1 MKKSYSNSEIF
12 LFQLNGV
19 STKEMTAGTAL
30 ILAEHVEKT
39 AASIILRHVHA
50 GDFTKFFIYVH

>member
-1 MKKSYSNSEIF
+1 
-12 LFQLNGV
+12 
-19 STKEMTAGTAL
+19 MTAGTAL

-50 GDFTKFFIYVH
+50 GDLCTLILV

>member
-1 MKKSYSNSEIF
+1 MF

>member
-1 MKKSYSNSEIF
+1 MATGKNFREINKNFVKSQIYL

-19 STKEMTAGTAL
+19 STKEMTAATSL

-39 AASIILRHVHA
+39 
-50 GDFTKFFIYVH
+50 GNF

>member
-1 MKKSYSNSEIF
+1 MKLDFSPL

-19 STKEMTAGTAL
+19 STKEMTAATSL

-39 AASIILRHVHA
+39 GNFEISPLSL
-50 GDFTKFFIYVH
+50 